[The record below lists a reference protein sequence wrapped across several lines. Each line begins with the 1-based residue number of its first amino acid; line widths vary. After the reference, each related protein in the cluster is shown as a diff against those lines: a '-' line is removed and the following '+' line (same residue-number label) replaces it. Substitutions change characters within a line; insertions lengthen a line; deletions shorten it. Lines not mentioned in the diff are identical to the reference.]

1 MNHLKALVLLVCGAP
16 CLLKAE
22 LLYVSASRFVFST
35 TDLTIVSGN
44 SVPMVSPPFYGQN
57 IWVFFSDVNDAAW
70 VEVVSPD
77 GSTIEVPQSEL
88 HQFPDSH
95 LAFGIGLE
103 VSSPQEL
110 NAVAPSGQSYLL
122 RFGGGTLG
130 DRQDTI
136 DIPSDTYFFANPPS
150 AQISL
155 NTVMQ
160 LMNYDVSRP
169 VLFEGDAGSLWIGNF
184 SGDTAVNELFPAT
197 VLADRLQPGVK
208 YIASSSAYGPSSDRS
223 SFAGL
228 TRSEPNVSIY
238 GSFLGSFED
247 FIFQTRPP
255 HLRLTSK
262 GEPYFDAANHTTS
275 MLVQLASNPNYDA
288 YVEFAETMQG
298 SSVWMQTSAVFGANG
313 TASVILQKS
322 GDSRINWNKQMFFRA
337 RNQQSSVV
345 SQLNAGQTTPF

>member
-1 MNHLKALVLLVCGAP
+1 MQ
-16 CLLKAE
+16 AE
-22 LLYVSASRFVFST
+22 LLYVNANRYVFTT

-44 SVPMVSPPFYGQN
+44 SVPMVSSPFYGQN

-150 AQISL
+150 AKISL
-155 NTVMQ
+155 NTLAQ
-160 LMNYDVSRP
+160 LMNYDVSLP
-169 VLFEGDAGSLWIGNF
+169 VLFEGDAETFWIGNLT
-184 SGDTAVNELFPAT
+184 GDTAVNESFPGT
-197 VLADRLQPGVK
+197 VLADRLQPGIK
-208 YIASSSAYGPSSDRS
+208 YIASSSAFGPTSHRS

-228 TRSEPNVSIY
+228 ARSEPNTSIY
-238 GSFLGSFED
+238 GVYITSSED

-275 MLVQLASNPNYDA
+275 MLVQLSSNPNYDA
-288 YVEFAETMQG
+288 YVEFAETLQG

-313 TASVILQKS
+313 IASVILQKS

-345 SQLNAGQTTPF
+345 SQPNAGQATPF